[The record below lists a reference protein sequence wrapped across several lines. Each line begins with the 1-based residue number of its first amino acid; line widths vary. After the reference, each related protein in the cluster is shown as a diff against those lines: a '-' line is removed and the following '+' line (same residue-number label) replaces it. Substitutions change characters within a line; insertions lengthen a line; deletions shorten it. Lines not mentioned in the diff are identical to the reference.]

1 MSLHFDESVD
11 KIEKWYP
18 KKPLTAIY
26 FDPERQRYFLKRFV
40 VENTNREDS
49 FVVNKGE
56 LIYYCSDWKPFLRII
71 FEKPRGKDP
80 IPNLEVDVENFI
92 SVKGFKAQGNLLT
105 KKKIKRVELINSSKY
120 EEIEQTNPL
129 EIDVLNDETVNA
141 SDDTSQ
147 ITLDI

>member
-1 MSLHFDESVD
+1 MD
-11 KIEKWYP
+11 
-18 KKPLTAIY
+18 
-26 FDPERQRYFLKRFV
+26 
-40 VENTNREDS
+40 
-49 FVVNKGE
+49 
-56 LIYYCSDWKPFLRII
+56 LILDTIVLRII

-129 EIDVLNDETVNA
+129 EIEVSNNETVIA
-141 SDDTSQ
+141 RDDTSQ

>member
-1 MSLHFDESVD
+1 MTL
-11 KIEKWYP
+11 K
-18 KKPLTAIY
+18 
-26 FDPERQRYFLKRFV
+26 RQRYFLKRFV

-56 LIYYCSDWKPFLRII
+56 LIYYCSDWKPILRII

-129 EIDVLNDETVNA
+129 EIEVSNDETVIA